1 MVMDMG
7 AVSAVDYGVYRFA
20 FGDDRAYGV
29 WVAEMMDAVE
39 FLEKHNRMCGALGD
53 ECTDKDGTLCP
64 LLVAA
69 SKVGKGC
76 YGYTKSHPAE
86 AVEIVER
93 WAKEHP
99 KKTRQS
105 EFLKMFP
112 RVSMTADGIIAF
124 CPDSMDSEFEC
135 PRKAR
140 DSIDPICGECRR
152 EYWLE
157 EVEE

>member
-1 MVMDMG
+1 
-7 AVSAVDYGVYRFA
+7 
-20 FGDDRAYGV
+20 
-29 WVAEMMDAVE
+29 MMDAVE
-39 FLEKHNRMCGALGD
+39 FLEKRNRMCGALGD

-69 SKVGKGC
+69 RKVGKGC

-99 KKTRQS
+99 RKTRQS

-112 RVSMTADGIIAF
+112 RANLTDGWGIDI
-124 CPDSMDSEFEC
+124 C
-135 PRKAR
+135 PRN
-140 DSIDPICGECRR
+140 IDMELKCPYSDDGMIMYCADCQKK
-152 EYWLE
+152 YWLA
-157 EVEE
+157 EVKE

>member
-1 MVMDMG
+1 
-7 AVSAVDYGVYRFA
+7 
-20 FGDDRAYGV
+20 
-29 WVAEMMDAVE
+29 MDAVE

-69 SKVGKGC
+69 RKVGKGC

-105 EFLKMFP
+105 KLLKVFP
-112 RVSMTADGIIAF
+112 RVSMTADGIRAF

-135 PRKAR
+135 PRKTR
-140 DSIDPICGECRR
+140 DNIDPICGECRR

-157 EVEE
+157 EVEDDDQSND